1 MLSSDELEDEDEW
14 LVYIHP
20 VLIGLIQSDVNF
32 LSLKNSFYV
41 KEGIQD
47 ITFCYIVGSMIVFRL

>member
-1 MLSSDELEDEDEW
+1 MLSSDELEDEDEL

-47 ITFCYIVGSMIVFRL
+47 ITFGYIVGSMIVFRL